1 MQLGELQEAYPQFQ
15 RQNAE
20 VVAISMDSI
29 PSAAQMVALTGAQF
43 PVLSDAEGK
52 VVHRYGVYNLLG
64 DGVAAPATF
73 IVSRGGVIQW
83 RHVGQN
89 IADRPSAD
97 EILLRLQD
105 LKR

>member
-1 MQLGELQEAYPQFQ
+1 
-15 RQNAE
+15 
-20 VVAISMDSI
+20 MDGVQD
-29 PSAAQMVALTGAQF
+29 AAQMAAYTGAEF
-43 PVLSDAEGK
+43 PVLSDAGGK
-52 VVHRYGVYNLLG
+52 VARRYGVYNLLG

-73 IVSRGGVIQW
+73 IVGRDGSILW

-97 EILLRLQD
+97 EILVKLQG